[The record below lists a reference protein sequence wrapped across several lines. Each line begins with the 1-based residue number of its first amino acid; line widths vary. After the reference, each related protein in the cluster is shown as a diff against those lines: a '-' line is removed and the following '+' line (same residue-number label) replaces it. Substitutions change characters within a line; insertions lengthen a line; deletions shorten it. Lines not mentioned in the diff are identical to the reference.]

1 MEELQE
7 GLILQDIRRRYR
19 RAITVRMYHGINMEA
34 LLP

>member
-19 RAITVRMYHGINMEA
+19 RAITVGMYHGINVEA